1 MVRRSWFPVALVLI
15 LVASATASWG
25 FYSPYYPRPPQAP
38 YHGVDHGESVDCW
51 HCHWFDQENF
61 ANAKYVSPKIIGAG
75 GATYTVSYPPPPAGP
90 IFVNTERTGICQI
103 CHTQT
108 HYWGATYDYQPG
120 YEEHY
125 REGYCLTCHSHWQP
139 ENLFRPG
146 MKGLESHQMHL
157 TDPRGPLLAEC
168 TDCHLSTDYSR
179 FAADGLPLSGTTTCD
194 PCHSK
199 GGAFDGVDNVVI
211 GAKPNWLH
219 GVYEGTNYA
228 NLQEGKEQ
236 WCTGCHDAGTSL
248 VKGVQ
253 APDVAGD
260 NSTWGYYVTGHKINC
275 LGCHDATTTHCD
287 SDARTYV
294 SDFPSNYVAGYRL
307 NDTINIPIW
316 RSYPNMGSS
325 TDYNLCLNCHDT
337 TKLFDVGGVMKS
349 NFRNDMSTNY
359 PSKNLHY
366 LHLIDSYF
374 GQGPFWDSDWNSVVP
389 DSSASC
395 PACHNVHGSATPKM
409 TRHGEL
415 VPIHP
420 NLDFKWYMLDQ
431 LTTTTDMTA
440 SRYGS
445 SQLNNN
451 HICTGCHGLHSDFY
465 YRVPYQVL
473 LTSEAPD
480 HSDKPLWCDKVWT
493 TDLAGNPRDTF
504 GPGKTFQVKAVYY
517 VLPFSPAPPYVVT
530 RQGNVTEKSSGLWTV
545 ALPAKTHSR
554 SEGSYIQSWIVQ
566 VPSSAVVGQKA
577 VVTVKV
583 KTTLG
588 SVVYKQTATCKIT
601 IGD

>member
-1 MVRRSWFPVALVLI
+1 MLRRSWFPVALVLI
-15 LVASATASWG
+15 LVASVTPSWG
-25 FYSPYYPRPPQAP
+25 GSESYGCLDCHCLHEGIN
-38 YHGVDHGESVDCW
+38 YHSVCSTI
-51 HCHWFDQENF
+51 
-61 ANAKYVSPKIIGAG
+61 VGAG
-75 GATYTVSYPPPPAGP
+75 GVVYNVYYPPPPEGP
-90 IFVNTERTGICQI
+90 IFVNAERTAICQI

-125 REGYCLTCHSHWQP
+125 RESYCLTCHIHDYHFSP
-139 ENLFRPG
+139 TT
-146 MKGLESHQMHL
+146 KGPESHQMHL
-157 TDPRGPLLAEC
+157 TDPRGPLLDEC

-179 FAADGLPLSGTTTCD
+179 FAADGLPLAGTTTCD
-194 PCHSK
+194 PCHSR
-199 GGAFDGVDNVVI
+199 GGVFDGVDDVVI
-211 GAKPNWLH
+211 GAKANWLQ
-219 GVYEGTNYA
+219 GVYEGENYA

-236 WCTGCHDAGTSL
+236 WCAGCHDAGTSQ
-248 VKGVQ
+248 VNGVQ
-253 APDVAGD
+253 APGVAGD
-260 NSTWGYYVTGHKINC
+260 NSTYGYYVTGHKISC
-275 LGCHDATTTHCD
+275 LGCHDATVTHCD
-287 SDARTYV
+287 SDDRTYT
-294 SDFPSNYVAGYRL
+294 SDLSNYVAGYRL

-325 TDYNLCLNCHDT
+325 TDYNLCLNCHDS

-349 NFRNDMSTNY
+349 DFRNDMSTNY

-366 LHLIDSYF
+366 LHLIDAYF
-374 GQGPFWDSDWNSVVP
+374 GQGPFWDSDWNGVVP

-409 TRHGEL
+409 TRNGEL

-445 SQLNNN
+445 SELYHN
-451 HICTGCHGLHSDFY
+451 HICTGCHGLYSDFY

-493 TDLAGNPRDTF
+493 TDLAGNPKDTF

-517 VLPFSPAPPYVVT
+517 VLPFTPAPPYAVT
-530 RQGNVTEKSSGLWTV
+530 RKGTVTEKSSGLWTV
-545 ALPAKTHSR
+545 ALPASTGSKG
-554 SEGSYIQSWIVQ
+554 EGSYIQTWIVQ
-566 VPSSAVVGQKA
+566 VPPSAVVGQKA

-601 IGD
+601 IGY